1 MATAI
6 TSEMA
11 MMPAALGGQKWRRK
25 NGLWSRSDRRG
36 VRPGIEN
43 LLEPFDIGIGRRVP
57 GGTMEVMVGVLL
69 LLFLVVPLAE
79 LYVIIQVGHVFGA
92 LNTVALLIVVSAV
105 GAWLVKREG
114 ISVWRRFQ
122 RQIESGAVPG
132 REIADGVMILFA
144 GALLL
149 SPGFLTDIFAVFLLL
164 PPVRAVLRSTVL
176 GRIARRTGIQRSPS
190 ADRPRGGW
198 QG

>member
-1 MATAI
+1 
-6 TSEMA
+6 
-11 MMPAALGGQKWRRK
+11 
-25 NGLWSRSDRRG
+25 
-36 VRPGIEN
+36 
-43 LLEPFDIGIGRRVP
+43 
-57 GGTMEVMVGVLL
+57 MVGVLL

-176 GRIARRTGIQRSPS
+176 GRIARRTGIQRSTS
-190 ADRPRGGW
+190 SDRTRGGW
-198 QG
+198 QA